1 MSVSE
6 VPDDWYRR
14 AYPPEMVKLPWA
26 RKTGAEVDRL
36 IAILQPTREER
47 ILDLG
52 CGTGR
57 HALELRRRGFSV
69 LGAELLESNV
79 EVARQSAAEED
90 LEIEFVQA
98 DLRELTIEDE
108 FDIVLSLNDGAIG
121 YFPTEDENLRAFE
134 AIARALRSGGR
145 HLLQIG
151 NSLHAEKFMPTKTY
165 IEGDGGIELID
176 QRWNARTRCLE
187 GTAASIPVGEV
198 FEGFDPV
205 PVRKRLYSVEELT
218 EIYSSYGMSLT
229 GLFRGNGR
237 AGKPRST
244 QFELF
249 VVASKGEPVTAEP
262 AESSELAAR

>member
-1 MSVSE
+1 MSTPE

-36 IAILQPTREER
+36 IAILQPTPEQR

-57 HALELRRRGFSV
+57 HALELKRRGFDV
-69 LGAELLESNV
+69 VGIELLSSNV
-79 EVARQSAAEED
+79 EVARHDAAEES
-90 LEIEFVQA
+90 LEVEFIEA
-98 DLRELTIEDE
+98 DLRELTLQEE
-108 FDIVLSLNDGAIG
+108 FDVVLSLNDGAIG
-121 YFPTEDENLRAFE
+121 YFPNESENLRAFE
-134 AIARALRSGGR
+134 VIARALRPGGR

-151 NSLHAEKFMPTKTY
+151 NALHAERFMPQKTY

-198 FEGFDPV
+198 FEKFDPV

-218 EIYSSYGMSLT
+218 EIYASYGMSLS

-237 AGKPRST
+237 AGKPRNT

-249 VVASKGEPVTAEP
+249 VVAS
-262 AESSELAAR
+262 L

>member
-1 MSVSE
+1 MSIPE
-6 VPDDWYRR
+6 VLDDWYRR

-26 RKTGAEVDRL
+26 RKTGVEVDRL
-36 IAILQPTREER
+36 IAILQPTDEER

-52 CGTGR
+52 CGAGR

-79 EVARQSAAEED
+79 EVARQSAAEESLD
-90 LEIEFVQA
+90 VEFLQA
-98 DLRELTIEDE
+98 DLRELTLEDE

-121 YFPTEDENLRAFE
+121 YFPTEAENLRAFE
-134 AIARALRSGGR
+134 AIARALLPAVVTCCRSATR
-145 HLLQIG
+145 CTPR
-151 NSLHAEKFMPTKTY
+151 SSCRRRPTSRATAASNCRPAL
-165 IEGDGGIELID
+165 D
-176 QRWNARTRCLE
+176 ARTRCLE
-187 GTAASIPVGEV
+187 GTAASIPVGEL

-218 EIYSSYGMSLT
+218 EIYASYGMSVS

-237 AGKPRST
+237 AGKPRNT

-249 VVASKGEPVTAEP
+249 VVARKGEP
-262 AESSELAAR
+262 RNC